1 MPPTRR
7 NRTEVSCVIK
17 YLVFGFNGLFWLLG
31 AALTAIGVWA
41 WSEKDVFANL
51 SKVSR
56 VPDPALF
63 FIIIGFALFWIGKAG
78 CVGALRENIC
88 LLSCFAGVIGFL
100 FAVQVI
106 IGILA
111 FAYKDWVAQQA
122 KDQLKNMLV
131 LYREDEDLQNIIDW
145 VQGDWLKC
153 CGVDD
158 YNDWNDNEYFNCS
171 SPSVEKCGVPFS
183 CCKFA
188 DEDVIKNTQCGFG
201 VRENKQGL
209 INRIYVDGC
218 LVQGGKWLNK
228 NLIPVAGVVVAIA
241 LLQILGICFA
251 LNLRGDIQAQIAK
264 WR

>member
-1 MPPTRR
+1 MPPRR
-7 NRTEVSCVIK
+7 NRTEVSCFIK

-41 WSEKDVFANL
+41 WSEKDVVGNFA
-51 SKVSR
+51 KVSR

-88 LLSCFAGVIGFL
+88 LLSCFACVIGFL

-122 KDQLKNMLV
+122 QEQLKNMLV

-153 CGVDD
+153 CGVE
-158 YNDWNDNEYFNCS
+158 NCHDWDDNEYFNCT

-183 CCKFA
+183 CCKFNDA
-188 DEDVIKNTQCGFG
+188 DVHIKNTQCGFG
-201 VRENKQGL
+201 VRSNMAKFSD
-209 INRIYVDGC
+209 RIYTDGC
-218 LVQGGKWLNK
+218 LDQGGKWLNR

-241 LLQILGICFA
+241 LTQILGICFA
-251 LNLRGDIQAQIAK
+251 MNLRGDIQAQIAK